1 MGSSKTR
8 WGHGGTGGM
17 GCVLIVH
24 ADPREAA
31 GRAAYGGTMARKEPE
46 AVRITTATR
55 SHSDDVGARQ
65 RRYLISMGIRTAC
78 FVAAVFSI
86 GHWYLWV
93 FLVAS
98 LVLPYIA
105 VVLANAGSSPDPG
118 SMEEAGPDPSLRQIE
133 AGEQP

>member
-1 MGSSKTR
+1 
-8 WGHGGTGGM
+8 
-17 GCVLIVH
+17 
-24 ADPREAA
+24 
-31 GRAAYGGTMARKEPE
+31 MARKEPE
-46 AVRITTATR
+46 PVRITTATR

-86 GHWYLWV
+86 GHWYLWI

-118 SMEEAGPDPSLRQIE
+118 GMEEAGPDPSLRQIE